1 MPPGMRLSSGLPANA
16 ARESTPPLN
25 VSAIHDSDTTRSPVS
40 DTPPLRNSDPNRA
53 GSRRQALMP
62 PSNMP
67 VPTESTP
74 IVASLSAPSLLHRS
88 CDINSGIR
96 IPLVAS
102 HIQPNTSVSQD
113 R

>member
-1 MPPGMRLSSGLPANA
+1 MPPGMRLSSGLAANA
-16 ARESTPPLN
+16 DRESTPPAN
-25 VSAIHDSDTTRSPVS
+25 ESAIHDSDTTRWPVS

-53 GSRRQALMP
+53 RSRRQALMP

-74 IVASLSAPSLLHRS
+74 MVASLSAPSLLHS
-88 CDINSGIR
+88 NCDISSGIR
-96 IPLVAS
+96 IPLAAS
-102 HIQPNTSVSQD
+102 QIQPSTSVSQD